1 MLTKFLIDR
10 HFQCD
15 TKFIWSTGFNHT
27 FVKLPSTKNW
37 YARGNNYWGQL
48 CLGTKG
54 LITSYNFDQPLC
66 KLKTKNQSIIQS
78 TDSIKNG
85 WVGFKQI
92 PQRGSVGIRKIVAN
106 NM

>member
-1 MLTKFLIDR
+1 M
-10 HFQCD
+10 
-15 TKFIWSTGFNHT
+15 
-27 FVKLPSTKNW
+27 PSTKNW

-54 LITSYNFDQPLC
+54 LITLYNFDQPLR
-66 KLKTKNQSIIQS
+66 KLKTKNQSINQS

-85 WVGFKQI
+85 WIGFKQI
-92 PQRGSVGIRKIVAN
+92 EQHSSVGIRKIVAN